1 MHAATVDASAD
12 AALARMGYKSE
23 LPRNLSMLSI
33 LGLSFAIMAAP
44 FGLSTTMYITL
55 TDGQSVTIIW
65 GWVLVTLI
73 SIAIA
78 ASLAEICAVYP
89 TAGGVYYWSAMLS
102 TKEWA
107 PMMSFIDGWL
117 TLVGNWTVTLSIT
130 FSTGQLILSAI
141 SLWNED
147 FVANAWQT
155 ILMFWAVVLVCA
167 MVNIFFSKYLDLI
180 NKVCIFWTA
189 ASVIIILIVLLSMAD
204 NRRGAAFVFGHYD
217 ASDSGWPSGWAFF
230 VGLLQAAY
238 TLTGYGM
245 VAAMCEEVQNPHRE
259 VPKAIVL
266 SVVAAGIT
274 GLIYLI
280 PILFVLPTVK
290 DLLSVASGQPIG
302 LIFKTATGSAGGGF
316 GLLFLILGIAM
327 FAGIGSLTAASRC
340 TYAFARDG
348 AIPGFRIWRKVN
360 KRLDVP
366 VYAVLLSAA
375 VDCLLGLIYFGST
388 AAFNSFTGVA
398 TICLS
403 TSYGLPILISMVR
416 GRRDLKESTFSLGAF
431 GYAINAVTVCWI
443 VLAVVLF
450 CMPVSLP
457 VTASSM
463 NYASVVFAGF
473 ATISIICAV
482 RSGGPSSK
490 LEQPPLILARYLQE
504 KPPPEFVDRKFPVSS
519 HEGQARFE
527 ASDLTMSDSVDR
539 VFVHALN
546 TVKRIPRTGT
556 ARPPA
561 AERLKLYGLYKQSM
575 EGDVEG
581 VMDRPVGNTA
591 DVYAEC
597 EKWDAWYA
605 QRGLSRTEAKRRYIS
620 TLIDTMHRYAS
631 QTPEAREL
639 VAELEF
645 VWDQIKSNTSSSSS
659 SSPMQNV
666 GVPPL
671 PQPNYASIGG
681 RLARPI
687 YEDIIATARDN
698 HSRERNHGDSRLRV
712 LSPVSQPDGLY
723 ERRGNKDM
731 GDEEAQ
737 VLEDED
743 EEDEDEEEYE
753 EAQDTIYEDDD
764 DNDDDDD
771 NNNNN
776 SSNSNSNSQSQEN
789 SHRFDDDPDEA
800 QSRGRTRGLQPAT
813 AAGDKKHRVVSSGE
827 RDRRWRRR
835 VEQALT
841 KMTAEIA
848 AVREQMEARALAS
861 RRRSALWTW
870 LKWIVWVTLRQIIFD
885 LAILGMVLIWMR
897 IKGDR
902 RLEEKLKVGWSEV
915 KTRLAK
921 LKSLRRFPGLDM
933 V

>member
-1 MHAATVDASAD
+1 MHEATVDASAD

-23 LPRNLSMLSI
+23 LPRNLSMMSI

-189 ASVIIILIVLLSMAD
+189 ASVIIILIVLLTMAD
-204 NRRGAAFVFGHYD
+204 NRRDAAFVFGHYD

-266 SVVAAGIT
+266 SVIAAGIT

-302 LIFKTATGSAGGGF
+302 LIFRTATGSAGGGF

-366 VYAVLLSAA
+366 VYAILLSAA

-403 TSYGLPILISMVR
+403 TSYGLPIFISMIR
-416 GRRDLKESTFSLGAF
+416 GRRDLKDSTFSLGAF
-431 GYAINAVTVCWI
+431 GYAINAITVCWI

-473 ATISIICAV
+473 AAISIIWYIVYA
-482 RSGGPSSK
+482 RKHFTGPPASAEE

-504 KPPPEFVDRKFPVSS
+504 KTPPEFVDRKFPVSS

-645 VWDQIKSNTSSSSS
+645 VWDQIKSNASSSSS

-698 HSRERNHGDSRLRV
+698 HSRERNRGDPRLRV

-723 ERRGNKDM
+723 ERRGNREVAD
-731 GDEEAQ
+731 DEVRVPED
-737 VLEDED
+737 EDDED
-743 EEDEDEEEYE
+743 EEEEEYE

-764 DNDDDDD
+764 DND
-771 NNNNN
+771 NNNN
-776 SSNSNSNSQSQEN
+776 SNNQSQQN

-800 QSRGRTRGLQPAT
+800 QSRGRTRGLQPPT

-921 LKSLRRFPGLDM
+921 LKSLRRFPGLDI